1 MIMLESKLLK
11 NVSESVSWKHK
22 CIENNK
28 VLLDFIDE
36 YHPDGSICAYIWVQD
51 LKCPI
56 GRLVLAVSRSEQ

>member
-22 CIENNK
+22 CIENNN

-36 YHPDGSICAYIWVQD
+36 YHPPRSICAYIRVQG
-51 LKCPI
+51 LK
-56 GRLVLAVSRSEQ
+56 